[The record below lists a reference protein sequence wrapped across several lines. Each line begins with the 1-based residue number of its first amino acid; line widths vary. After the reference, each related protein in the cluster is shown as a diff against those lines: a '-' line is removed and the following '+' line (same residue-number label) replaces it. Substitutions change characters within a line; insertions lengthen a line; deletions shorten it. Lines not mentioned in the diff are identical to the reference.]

1 MFRIIS
7 VFSLFLGLTCT
18 SCSDDSDLNGGMAPD
33 NGSENSANSSL
44 LEGIEKYANL
54 PIEDNGKATFGAFMY
69 KATDVTVKND
79 IDNSGYYTNPVLP
92 GFYPDPSICRVG
104 KDYYLINSTFAY
116 FPGIPIFH
124 STDLVH
130 WNQIG
135 SVLNRPS
142 QLPFADNIEMSS
154 GVFAPDIKYNPH
166 NKKFYVI
173 TCGVFAGGT
182 YFVTCD
188 DPKKGNW
195 SDPVFLNGIGGI
207 DPSFF
212 FDDDGKAYIV
222 HNDDPDPGQS
232 LYDGH
237 KVIRVHEFDYNTN
250 TVKEGGI
257 VAING
262 GADISAKPIWVEGPH
277 LYKMK
282 GKYYMIAAEGGT
294 GSWHSE
300 IAFVADSP
308 MGEYKPCN
316 INPILT
322 QRDLDYN
329 RENAVNST
337 GHADIVETENGEMF
351 AVFLGV
357 REYKSGHSNCGR
369 ETFMLPVKWD
379 EENDQPVILESGKVL
394 PVQVP
399 LSEEQKMLS
408 ASNTQPYI
416 DFYAP
421 SSLWSDNKLSEQ
433 ALFIRIPDQFYT
445 ITDNGLVI
453 TPKDVEITERKSPAF
468 IGRRQTSSQFVAETM
483 LSFIPKSRND
493 FAGLAVYQDEQS
505 NIILGKTIDADGN
518 QVMMVKA
525 RSKNQVKNAYLDN
538 IPVDKQDKWVQL
550 RVEMDAKDGTYN
562 FYYRYAGDDDWI
574 SLRYPI
580 NATMLSTGTV
590 GGFTGCV
597 IGAYACKKNNG

>member
-316 INPILT
+316 
-322 QRDLDYN
+322 RVY
-329 RENAVNST
+329 VN
-337 GHADIVETENGEMF
+337 
-351 AVFLGV
+351 
-357 REYKSGHSNCGR
+357 
-369 ETFMLPVKWD
+369 
-379 EENDQPVILESGKVL
+379 
-394 PVQVP
+394 
-399 LSEEQKMLS
+399 
-408 ASNTQPYI
+408 
-416 DFYAP
+416 
-421 SSLWSDNKLSEQ
+421 
-433 ALFIRIPDQFYT
+433 
-445 ITDNGLVI
+445 
-453 TPKDVEITERKSPAF
+453 
-468 IGRRQTSSQFVAETM
+468 
-483 LSFIPKSRND
+483 
-493 FAGLAVYQDEQS
+493 
-505 NIILGKTIDADGN
+505 
-518 QVMMVKA
+518 
-525 RSKNQVKNAYLDN
+525 
-538 IPVDKQDKWVQL
+538 
-550 RVEMDAKDGTYN
+550 
-562 FYYRYAGDDDWI
+562 
-574 SLRYPI
+574 
-580 NATMLSTGTV
+580 
-590 GGFTGCV
+590 
-597 IGAYACKKNNG
+597 